1 MVISIYIISPLI
13 KMCYVPYLEK
23 QLKENSSEGFR
34 IFEKT
39 HEDEGKLEHLQF
51 KELVLVEE
59 VLENRN

>member
-1 MVISIYIISPLI
+1 
-13 KMCYVPYLEK
+13 MCYVPYLEK